1 MGSPTPLSCRHHA
14 PLQPEGALPGVLG
27 QPAGLRDCLRIPPC
41 LSSCRQIHLSHQ
53 RDWKPLPG
61 DSGIVCGSLLV
72 CLLAVRYISLI
83 SVIGNLSLALVT
95 ATMSFRIYKSVLA
108 AVNKNQEGH
117 PFKAFL
123 DVDIRIPE
131 AQLTAAVENAGARIN
146 GLLAA
151 LKAAILVE
159 NLVESAKFAVGMYL
173 VSYLGKLMAG
183 LTLVTLVW
191 AGIFSLPRIYKD
203 NQAKIDEALMPLLT
217 KYEEL
222 AGKVSAALPASVTGK
237 KEE

>member
-1 MGSPTPLSCRHHA
+1 MG
-14 PLQPEGALPGVLG
+14 
-27 QPAGLRDCLRIPPC
+27 
-41 LSSCRQIHLSHQ
+41 
-53 RDWKPLPG
+53 
-61 DSGIVCGSLLV
+61 
-72 CLLAVRYISLI
+72 
-83 SVIGNLSLALVT
+83 
-95 ATMSFRIYKSVLA
+95 
-108 AVNKNQEGH
+108 
-117 PFKAFL
+117 KAFL

-131 AQLTAAVENAGARIN
+131 SQLTGAVENAGARVN

-151 LKAAILVE
+151 LKAIILVE
-159 NLVESAKFAVGMYL
+159 NVVESAKFALGMYL
-173 VSYLGKLMAG
+173 VSYLGALMTG

-237 KEE
+237 KEEKSIPSFNFVYIAFKRNICYYCLTYV

>member
-1 MGSPTPLSCRHHA
+1 MGV
-14 PLQPEGALPGVLG
+14 Q
-27 QPAGLRDCLRIPPC
+27 
-41 LSSCRQIHLSHQ
+41 HLSPSATMLLSNP
-53 RDWKPLPG
+53 RVRSLVYWDNPR

-123 DVDIRIPE
+123 DIDIRIPE
-131 AQLTAAVENAGARIN
+131 AQLTSALENAGARVN

-151 LKAAILVE
+151 LKAIILVE
-159 NLVESAKFAVGMYL
+159 NIVESAKFAMGMYL
-173 VSYLGKLMAG
+173 VGYLGALMTG
-183 LTLVTLVW
+183 LTLVTLAWIGV
-191 AGIFSLPRIYKD
+191 FSLPIGHRKFD
-203 NQAKIDEALMPLLT
+203 HFEEVSNTLACKAWRNLHSHANQKKNAILVAFPSVAAAESRFKKSAVRT
-217 KYEEL
+217 EL
-222 AGKVSAALPASVTGK
+222 VHAWSPM
-237 KEE
+237 

>member
-1 MGSPTPLSCRHHA
+1 MGSPA
-14 PLQPEGALPGVLG
+14 PLRLLAPCCSPTQGCALVYWDNP
-27 QPAGLRDCLRIPPC
+27 R
-41 LSSCRQIHLSHQ
+41 
-53 RDWKPLPG
+53 

-173 VSYLGKLMAG
+173 VSYLGKLMTG

-191 AGIFSLPRIYKD
+191 AGIFSLPKIYKD

>member
-1 MGSPTPLSCRHHA
+1 MGSSVASGLPLPIELSKMW
-14 PLQPEGALPGVLG
+14 
-27 QPAGLRDCLRIPPC
+27 
-41 LSSCRQIHLSHQ
+41 LSSAQFNSLLYWDQPR
-53 RDWKPLPG
+53 
-61 DSGIVCGSLLV
+61 DSGIICGSVLV

-123 DVDIRIPE
+123 DIDIRIPE
-131 AQLTAAVENAGARIN
+131 AQLTSALENAGARVN

-151 LKAAILVE
+151 LKAIILVE
-159 NLVESAKFAVGMYL
+159 NIVESAKFAVGMYL
-173 VSYLGKLMAG
+173 VGYLGALMTG
-183 LTLVTLVW
+183 LTLVTLAWIGV
-191 AGIFSLPRIYKD
+191 FSLPRIYKD

>member
-1 MGSPTPLSCRHHA
+1 MLLSNPRVRSLVYWDN
-14 PLQPEGALPGVLG
+14 P
-27 QPAGLRDCLRIPPC
+27 R
-41 LSSCRQIHLSHQ
+41 
-53 RDWKPLPG
+53 

-123 DVDIRIPE
+123 DVDIQIPE
-131 AQLTAAVENAGARIN
+131 AKLTSAVENAGARVN

-151 LKAAILVE
+151 LKAIILVE
-159 NLVESAKFAVGMYL
+159 NIVESAKFALGMYL
-173 VSYLGKLMAG
+173 VSYLGALMTG
-183 LTLVTLVW
+183 LTLVTLAWV
-191 AGIFSLPRIYKD
+191 GIFSLPRIYKD
-203 NQAKIDEALMPLLT
+203 NQAKIDEALLPLLT